1 MSNYH
6 AFVLP
11 LEDFTRVYNYRTPTS
26 EDVETTSVKSTIH
39 NHYTEAANSYIKQLL
54 KDINGGSVSGVGT
67 EVIDK
72 MVGLAKKGA
81 VFASASVVVQQPSAI
96 ARAMA
101 YVNPK
106 YFVNVSS
113 FNLKR
118 HNQLWEECKQYAPVA
133 GIKEMGYFD
142 TSVGRTGI
150 DWLKADEYDSVRE
163 KFFAFFKDKEQ
174 RRNIFDDAL
183 SFAPA
188 MADEL
193 SWVALWE
200 AVKKETRK
208 TTNLEVGSEEFFK
221 HCGERFTEVVD
232 LTQVYDSVFSRSELM
247 RSKDRSVKMATSFMA
262 EPTVQANMLF
272 DAALQLKRGKKSAL
286 APAAATIGAVVGSV
300 VLNSILK
307 SFVLAGRDDDDD
319 ETYLEKYVAAFSG
332 DVLNGM
338 NPLTLVPFVKDVI
351 SIIQGYSVERMDM
364 SVIDALITSVMDLG
378 KDTKTDKEKWT
389 GLIGA
394 VAQLFGIPAKNIIR
408 DINSA
413 VNTFNTFTNDNTT
426 TRTGLTSAIKEGL
439 SGTVTATIAGKVF
452 GKGFDVS
459 KGKQYYD
466 AVING
471 DTEHAKKIVDSYGD
485 AKKADAA
492 IVKALRDHD
501 PRVREAAQ
509 AQIDGDNDK
518 RIKLSKEI
526 IADGFK
532 QDYVVK
538 AVNA

>member
-1 MSNYH
+1 SSFSKETVKHANNPIVLSDFIDVWAKHVNDMSNYH

-113 FNLKR
+113 FNFKR

-208 TTNLEVGSEEFFK
+208 TTNLEVGSEAFFK

-272 DAALQLKRGKKSAL
+272 DAGLQLTRDFKGNKKTAILTAS
-286 APAAATIGAVVGSV
+286 TVVASV
-300 VLNSILK
+300 VVSVILNSSLK
-307 SFVLAGRDDDDD
+307 SLVTAGRDDDEE
-319 ETYLEKYVAAFSG
+319 ETYFEKYVSSFTG
-332 DVLNGM
+332 DVLNGL
-338 NPLTLVPFVKDVI
+338 NPLTLIPFVKDFI
-351 SIIQGYSVERMDM
+351 SIVQGYSVDRMDM
-364 SVIDALITSVMDLG
+364 TVIESLITSVMALG
-378 KDTKTDKEKWT
+378 KEAETPADKHKKWSNFV
-389 GLIGA
+389 GA
-394 VAQLFGIPAKNIIR
+394 VTQIFGIPAKNIIR
-408 DINSA
+408 DFTG
-413 VNTFNTFTNDNTT
+413 VFNTYNIFTSGNKTT
-426 TRTGLTSAIKEGL
+426 ETGVKYALLEGL
-439 SGTVTATIAGKVF
+439 SETPTAILTDKLSGGKL
-452 GKGFDVS
+452 GIDVS

-466 AVING
+466 AVMGG
-471 DTEHAKKIVDSYGD
+471 DTAHANRIVASYGD
-485 AKKADAA
+485 KKKADKA
-492 IVKALRDHD
+492 IV
-501 PRVREAAQ
+501 
-509 AQIDGDNDK
+509 
-518 RIKLSKEI
+518 
-526 IADGFK
+526 
-532 QDYVVK
+532 
-538 AVNA
+538 